1 MSVSHCRSTTYALI
15 ASVLVLAPGAV
26 VAGPPFLTD
35 DPAPVDYK
43 HSEFYVFSTYDKT
56 KDGKD
61 ITAPAFEYNYGAFP
75 ETQIHLVVPFVKSAP
90 NDAASEFGIGDVEIG
105 VKYRFV
111 QETDT
116 MPQIGVFPMAE
127 LPTGNSDKGLGN
139 GKTWWRLPIWIQ
151 KSWGDW
157 TSYGGGGYVINHAD
171 GQKDYPFGGWLL
183 QKDFGEKWT
192 LGGEVFARGKD
203 TVDGQATTIVNFGG
217 LYKFTPDF
225 NLLFSAGRDV
235 GGERHTVAYLGLWWA
250 FGGDEKSEQ
259 KTGAAPRAGVWSLA
273 ER

>member
-1 MSVSHCRSTTYALI
+1 
-15 ASVLVLAPGAV
+15 
-26 VAGPPFLTD
+26 
-35 DPAPVDYK
+35 
-43 HSEFYVFSTYDKT
+43 
-56 KDGKD
+56 
-61 ITAPAFEYNYGAFP
+61 
-75 ETQIHLVVPFVKSAP
+75 
-90 NDAASEFGIGDVEIG
+90 
-105 VKYRFV
+105 
-111 QETDT
+111 

-203 TVDGQATTIVNFGG
+203 KITAKRLSNPIPTRPLAARRQPLRPELIQTQ
-217 LYKFTPDF
+217 
-225 NLLFSAGRDV
+225 LLI
-235 GGERHTVAYLGLWWA
+235 
-250 FGGDEKSEQ
+250 
-259 KTGAAPRAGVWSLA
+259 
-273 ER
+273 